1 MLNYPLMK
9 SFFATF
15 FLFSIFYLLFTV
27 EANAA
32 LVCQPIYGG
41 GQTCVQGEGL
51 LVNKLVLNPQTNSLV
66 ENLGVNDPRYFP
78 DQLVTFQL
86 IVTNTGGSTLSQV
99 EVKDIFP
106 QFVNFAAGFGTFD
119 SNTKTL
125 TFAAQNLGPS
135 QSQSFTIQGK
145 VVPANQLPADQTVV
159 CVVNRSIAT
168 ANSQRS
174 EDAAQFCI
182 QKQVLGGVEIPG
194 VTKGG
199 LKVFPPPSMVTT
211 PPTGPE
217 ALPLIGIVSSGLFG
231 WILRKKT
238 NR

>member
-1 MLNYPLMK
+1 MK
-9 SFFATF
+9 NFKIAVLLASC
-15 FLFSIFYLLFTV
+15 YLLLAIPV
-27 EANAA
+27 SDAA

-41 GQTCVQGEGL
+41 GQTCVQTEGL

-86 IVTNTGGSTLSQV
+86 TVTNAGGSTLSQV
-99 EVKDIFP
+99 EVKDVFP
-106 QFVNFAAGFGTFD
+106 QFVNFAAGAGTFD
-119 SNTKTL
+119 PNTKTF
-125 TFAAQNLGPS
+125 TFGVQNLAAG
-135 QSQSFTIQGK
+135 QSQSFAIQGK
-145 VVPANQLPADQTVV
+145 VVGLNQLPADQTVV

-199 LKVFPPPSMVTT
+199 LKVFPPPSIVTT

-217 ALPLIGIVSSGLFG
+217 ALPLIGVVSSGLFG
-231 WILRKKT
+231 WILRRKT